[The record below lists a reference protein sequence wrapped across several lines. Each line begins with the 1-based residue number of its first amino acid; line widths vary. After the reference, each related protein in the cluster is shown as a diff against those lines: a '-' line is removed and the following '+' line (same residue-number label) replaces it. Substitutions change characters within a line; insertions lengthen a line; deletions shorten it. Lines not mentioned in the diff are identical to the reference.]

1 MKVAMTNAQLANEL
15 EVSITT
21 IQEVKAKLKIEKRK
35 ALTDE
40 DCRIITDFVNDIKAK
55 FDKVTL
61 STINEYLKLKGVEE
75 DEIKGRN

>member
-1 MKVAMTNAQLANEL
+1 MTNAQLADEL

-21 IQEVKAKLKIEKRK
+21 IQEVKGKLNIAKRK

-40 DCRIITDFVNDIKAK
+40 DCRIITGFVNDVKTK

-61 STINEYLKLKGVEE
+61 STINEYLRLKGAE
-75 DEIKGRN
+75 KCL

>member
-1 MKVAMTNAQLANEL
+1 MTNAQLADEL

-21 IQEVKAKLKIEKRK
+21 IQEVKGKLKIEKRK

-40 DCRIITDFVNDIKAK
+40 DCRIITGFVNDIKAK

-61 STINEYLKLKGVEE
+61 STINEYIRVKGIEQCL
-75 DEIKGRN
+75 

>member
-1 MKVAMTNAQLANEL
+1 MTNAQLADEL

-21 IQEVKAKLKIEKRK
+21 IQEVKGKLKIEKRK

-40 DCRIITDFVNDIKAK
+40 DCRIITDFVNDVKAK

-61 STINEYLKLKGVEE
+61 STINEYIRVKGIEQCL
-75 DEIKGRN
+75 